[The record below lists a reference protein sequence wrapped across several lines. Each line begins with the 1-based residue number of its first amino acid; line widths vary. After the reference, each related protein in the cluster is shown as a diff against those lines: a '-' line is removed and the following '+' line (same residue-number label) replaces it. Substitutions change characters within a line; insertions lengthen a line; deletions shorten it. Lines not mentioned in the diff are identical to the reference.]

1 MGLRINYSD
10 HQNAVIS
17 FIRKGN
23 KVKDDVFVVCNFTQV
38 IRENYRIGIP
48 KGKLKEILIVMQ
60 KIYGG
65 SAVKNSAKLAI
76 EASPYDGRDYSIELT
91 LA

>member
-1 MGLRINYSD
+1 
-10 HQNAVIS
+10 
-17 FIRKGN
+17 
-23 KVKDDVFVVCNFTQV
+23 VVCNFTQV

-48 KGKLKEILIVMQ
+48 RKGLKKFLIVMQ
-60 KIYGG
+60 KYGG

-91 LA
+91 LAPLAVSVFKMV

>member
-48 KGKLKEILIVMQ
+48 RKGRKKF
-60 KIYGG
+60 
-65 SAVKNSAKLAI
+65 
-76 EASPYDGRDYSIELT
+76 
-91 LA
+91 

>member
-48 KGKLKEILIVMQ
+48 RKRKENFN
-60 KIYGG
+60 
-65 SAVKNSAKLAI
+65 SDAKNIWRKCS
-76 EASPYDGRDYSIELT
+76 
-91 LA
+91 

>member
-1 MGLRINYSD
+1 
-10 HQNAVIS
+10 
-17 FIRKGN
+17 
-23 KVKDDVFVVCNFTQV
+23 
-38 IRENYRIGIP
+38 
-48 KGKLKEILIVMQ
+48 MQ

-91 LA
+91 LAP

>member
-38 IRENYRIGIP
+38 IRENYRIGS
-48 KGKLKEILIVMQ
+48 KKRKERNF
-60 KIYGG
+60 
-65 SAVKNSAKLAI
+65 NSDAKYMEEVQL
-76 EASPYDGRDYSIELT
+76 RFC
-91 LA
+91 

>member
-1 MGLRINYSD
+1 VDYSD

-48 KGKLKEILIVMQ
+48 RKGKERNFN
-60 KIYGG
+60 
-65 SAVKNSAKLAI
+65 SDAKNIWRKCS
-76 EASPYDGRDYSIELT
+76 
-91 LA
+91 